1 MTDNKNMALNDEA
14 MANAT
19 GGSGEDLPLNK
30 YNVGDRVIVAGLNS
44 SRGGDFC

>member
-1 MTDNKNMALNDEA
+1 MAENMTLNDEA
-14 MANAT
+14 MANAS